1 MSFDT
6 FREQAF
12 AAALAPARE
21 YRAAPLGSHPGT
33 KAVLAFPS
41 SFGWLV
47 RALHKTGKQLR
58 SDSRTVTLGVSKVLS
73 ITLSAAI
80 VHLLF
85 RDCQPFHF
93 LR

>member
-1 MSFDT
+1 MPFDT

-21 YRAAPLGSHPGT
+21 YSPTSFGPHPGT

-58 SDSRTVTLGVSKVLS
+58 SDSRTVTLGVSMALS
-73 ITLSAAI
+73 IARSLAI
-80 VHLLF
+80 VD
-85 RDCQPFHF
+85 R
-93 LR
+93 